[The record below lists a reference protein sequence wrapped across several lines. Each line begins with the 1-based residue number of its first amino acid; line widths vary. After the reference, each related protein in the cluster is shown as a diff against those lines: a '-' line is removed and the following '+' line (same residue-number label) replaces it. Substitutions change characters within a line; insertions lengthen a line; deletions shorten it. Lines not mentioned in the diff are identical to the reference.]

1 MDPGFANQATP
12 SCSDAGGREPRTR
25 APARGRSTILALFA
39 LLLLAGCGSTPPLQL
54 DPRPSAGHY
63 SGSSMRVL
71 HEAMPGGVVPPDT
84 DTLELLDAF
93 ERAHGIEPDAIVRSA
108 FLAHFSE
115 SDRELRGRH
124 RWTLYRYTHGLASPD
139 VYSETL
145 KPVLG
150 VTLILDTPDGT
161 VLWHGVASVGHASL
175 DTPAFTPGQLRDD
188 PDRLRAGWVVAA
200 DVVMARLAQKYRAGI
215 RDRREGYAD

>member
-1 MDPGFANQATP
+1 MDPGFANPATP

-25 APARGRSTILALFA
+25 APARGRTTILALFA

-63 SGSSMRVL
+63 SGSSLRVL

-139 VYSETL
+139 LYTEAL

-150 VTLILDTPDGT
+150 VTLTLESADGA
-161 VLWHGVASVGHASL
+161 VLWHGVESVGYGSAQ
-175 DTPAFTPGQLRDD
+175 TPVFTPDQLREN
-188 PDRLRAGWVVAA
+188 PGRLRAGWEAA
-200 DVVMARLAQKYRAGI
+200 AETVMARLAQKYRAGI

>member
-25 APARGRSTILALFA
+25 APARGRTTILALFA

-63 SGSSMRVL
+63 SGSSLRVL

-115 SDRELRGRH
+115 SDRGLRGRH

-175 DTPAFTPGQLRDD
+175 DTPAFPPGSCATIPTGCARD
-188 PDRLRAGWVVAA
+188 GWW
-200 DVVMARLAQKYRAGI
+200 
-215 RDRREGYAD
+215 RRTW